1 MIFLRVCDVL
11 QRVIAAGRGRA
22 HGAAMSLLNEHISG
36 CVAAVESLRLHESTF
51 EAACEVMASALR
63 DGRTVLAC
71 GNGGSAADSG
81 HFTTE
86 LLCRFIKDRASLP
99 AISLAQ
105 DGGFLTATANDY
117 GFDHVF
123 SRQVEGLGRPG
134 DVLVGIT
141 TSGNSA
147 NVLEALRVA
156 RARGLRT
163 IALLG
168 RDGGAARG
176 LAELEF
182 IVPGPETAR
191 IQEAHKVLIHAFCAG
206 IEARLF
212 PGL

>member
-1 MIFLRVCDVL
+1 
-11 QRVIAAGRGRA
+11 
-22 HGAAMSLLNEHISG
+22 MSLLHDHIAG
-36 CVAAVESLRLHESTF
+36 CVAAVESLREQEAVF

-63 DGRTVLAC
+63 DGCKVLAC

-86 LLCRFIKDRASLP
+86 LLCRFVKDRRSLP

-105 DGGFLTATANDY
+105 DGGFLTATGNDY
-117 GFDHVF
+117 GFDRVF
-123 SRQVEGLGRPG
+123 SRQVEGLGQAG
-134 DVLVGIT
+134 DVLVVFT
-141 TSGNSA
+141 TSGNSR

-156 RARGLRT
+156 AERGLRT

-176 LAELEF
+176 VAEIEF

-191 IQEAHKVLIHAFCAG
+191 IQEAHQVLIHAFCAG

>member
-1 MIFLRVCDVL
+1 LECRATLLRQLSIAGGGVVGMVGGMSVL
-11 QRVIAAGRGRA
+11 
-22 HGAAMSLLNEHISG
+22 NDHITG
-36 CVAAVESLRLHESTF
+36 CVAAVESLREHEAAF
-51 EAACEVMASALR
+51 EAACEVMAVALGG
-63 DGRTVLAC
+63 GRKVLAC

-86 LLCRFIKDRASLP
+86 LLCRFIKDRRSLP

-105 DGGFLTATANDY
+105 DGGFLTATGNDY
-117 GFDHVF
+117 GFDQVF
-123 SRQVEGLGRPG
+123 SRQVEGLGQPG

-141 TSGNSA
+141 TSGNSR

-156 RARGLRT
+156 KEKGLRT
-163 IALLG
+163 IVLLG

-176 LAELEF
+176 LAEIEF
-182 IVPGPETAR
+182 VVPGPETAR

>member
-1 MIFLRVCDVL
+1 M
-11 QRVIAAGRGRA
+11 
-22 HGAAMSLLNEHISG
+22 LNDH
-36 CVAAVESLRLHESTF
+36 VAASVAAIESLRAHAAAF
-51 EAACEVMASALR
+51 EQACGVMAEALE
-63 DGRTVLAC
+63 GGKKVLAC

-86 LLCRFIKDRASLP
+86 LLCRFIKDRRSLP

-105 DGGFLTATANDY
+105 DGGFLTATGNDY

-123 SRQVEGLGRPG
+123 SRQVEGLGEAG

-141 TSGNSA
+141 TSGNSV
-147 NVLEALRVA
+147 NVLEAI
-156 RARGLRT
+156 RAAKRKGLRT

-168 RDGGAARG
+168 KDGGAARG
-176 LAELEF
+176 MAEIEF
-182 IVPGPETAR
+182 VVPGPETAR

>member
-1 MIFLRVCDVL
+1 M
-11 QRVIAAGRGRA
+11 
-22 HGAAMSLLNEHISG
+22 HEHIAG
-36 CVAAVESLRLHESTF
+36 CVAAVESLRAH
-51 EAACEVMASALR
+51 EAAYETACGVMADALR
-63 DGRTVLAC
+63 AGRKVLAC

-105 DGGFLTATANDY
+105 DGGFLTAMGNDY

-123 SRQVEGLGRPG
+123 SRQVEGLGREG
-134 DVLVGIT
+134 DVLVALT
-141 TSGNSA
+141 TSGNSR
-147 NVLEALRVA
+147 NVELALRA
-156 RARGLRT
+156 AAAKGLRT
-163 IALLG
+163 VALLG
-168 RDGGAARG
+168 RTGGACQG
-176 LAELEF
+176 LAEVEF

-191 IQEAHKVLIHAFCAG
+191 IQEAHKVLLHAFCAG

>member
-1 MIFLRVCDVL
+1 
-11 QRVIAAGRGRA
+11 
-22 HGAAMSLLNEHISG
+22 MSILNHHING
-36 CVAAVESLRLHESTF
+36 CVAAVESLRGQEAAF
-51 EAACEVMASALR
+51 EAACDVFAEALR
-63 DGRTVLAC
+63 AGRKVLAC

-105 DGGFLTATANDY
+105 DGGFLTATGNDY
-117 GFDHVF
+117 GFDFVF
-123 SRQVEGLGRPG
+123 SRQVEGLGQAG

-141 TSGNSA
+141 TSGNSR

-156 RARGLRT
+156 KTKGLRT
-163 IALLG
+163 ITLLG
-168 RDGGAARG
+168 KDGGAARG
-176 LAELEF
+176 LAECEF
-182 IVPGPETAR
+182 IVPGLETAR

>member
-1 MIFLRVCDVL
+1 
-11 QRVIAAGRGRA
+11 
-22 HGAAMSLLNEHISG
+22 MSILDHHITG
-36 CVAAVESLRLHESTF
+36 CVAAVESLRAHEAAF
-51 EAACEVMASALR
+51 EAACGLMASALR
-63 DGRTVLAC
+63 EGGKILAC

-105 DGGFLTATANDY
+105 DGGFLTATGNDY

-123 SRQVEGLGRPG
+123 SRQVEGLGRAG
-134 DVLVGIT
+134 DVLVAIT
-141 TSGNSA
+141 TSGNSR

-156 RARGLRT
+156 KEQGLRT

-176 LAELEF
+176 VAEVEF
-182 IVPGPETAR
+182 IIPGPETAR
-191 IQEAHKVLIHAFCAG
+191 IQEAHKVLIHAFCGG

>member
-1 MIFLRVCDVL
+1 MVAGMNVL
-11 QRVIAAGRGRA
+11 D
-22 HGAAMSLLNEHISG
+22 EHIRG
-36 CVAAVESLRLHESTF
+36 CVAAVESLRSHEAAF
-51 EAACEVMASALR
+51 EAACDVLASALR
-63 DGRTVLAC
+63 DGRKVLAC

-86 LLCRFIKDRASLP
+86 LLCRFIKDRRSLP

-105 DGGFLTATANDY
+105 DGGFLTATGNDY
-117 GFDHVF
+117 GFEHVF
-123 SRQVEGLGRPG
+123 SRQVEGLGEAG

-141 TSGNSA
+141 TSGNSG

-156 RARGLRT
+156 NERGLRT

-176 LAELEF
+176 LAEIEF
-182 IVPGPETAR
+182 VVPGPETAR
-191 IQEAHKVLIHAFCAG
+191 IQEAHKVLIHAFCSG

-212 PGL
+212 PEL

>member
-1 MIFLRVCDVL
+1 M
-11 QRVIAAGRGRA
+11 AAALGGGRK
-22 HGAAMSLLNEHISG
+22 I
-36 CVAAVESLRLHESTF
+36 
-51 EAACEVMASALR
+51 
-63 DGRTVLAC
+63 LAC

-86 LLCRFIKDRASLP
+86 LLCRFINDRASLP

-105 DGGFLTATANDY
+105 DGGFLTATGNDY
-117 GFDHVF
+117 GFEHIF
-123 SRQVEGLGRPG
+123 SRQVEGLGQAG
-134 DVLVGIT
+134 DVLVAIT

-147 NVLEALRVA
+147 NVVAALRVA
-156 RARGLRT
+156 RERGVRT

-176 LAELEF
+176 VAEIEF
-182 IVPGPETAR
+182 VVAGPETAR

-212 PGL
+212 PGV